1 MSLILEALRKSE
13 AERRRGEAPGL
24 RVELP
29 PLAPQARRSMPAW
42 GWLALAGAAAAAML
56 AFVLLRGADAASGDV
71 RTEAVAASPSARDTA
86 PPGDRRR
93 NPPAATVP
101 GALDPQPSDA
111 GASSLPRV
119 ERIVPPALEPA
130 PEPVPTQSQAA
141 VDAPPGAIR
150 TTNAPDASVT
160 RDPAARVPSLADPLP
175 PSAALRPP
183 SAAEPARTAATTP
196 ITPITPRVESPPPAP
211 SPASDLPRVTELP
224 AGQRERLPALKM
236 TMHMWNADPA
246 RRFVIVDGR
255 RLVEGDRVGDAT
267 VRTIDAD
274 GVVLELEG
282 QPLRLPLR

>member
-56 AFVLLRGADAASGDV
+56 AFVLLRGADP
-71 RTEAVAASPSARDTA
+71 AASPSARDPA
-86 PPGDRRR
+86 PPGDTRR
-93 NPPAATVP
+93 NPPATTAP
-101 GALDPQPSDA
+101 GALNPQPSDA

-196 ITPITPRVESPPPAP
+196 ITPTTPRVASPPPAP

>member
-1 MSLILEALRKSE
+1 
-13 AERRRGEAPGL
+13 
-24 RVELP
+24 
-29 PLAPQARRSMPAW
+29 MPAW

-56 AFVLLRGADAASGDV
+56 AFVLLRGADP
-71 RTEAVAASPSARDTA
+71 AASPSAGDPA
-86 PPGDRRR
+86 PPGDTRR

-183 SAAEPARTAATTP
+183 SAAEPARTASTTP
-196 ITPITPRVESPPPAP
+196 ITPITPRVASPPPAP

-255 RLVEGDRVGDAT
+255 RLVEGDRVGEAT